1 MSKGL
6 LHQNKGYGN
15 VACVTVNHPERFI
28 IIIIIITIIITDY
41 YNTCMQSIHNYIPRT
56 NHVCRVYIA
65 AAIL

>member
-6 LHQNKGYGN
+6 LHQNKGYEN

-28 IIIIIITIIITDY
+28 IIIITIIITHY
-41 YNTCMQSIHNYIPRT
+41 YDTCMQSIHNYIPRK

-65 AAIL
+65 VAIL